1 MKRFAEWPLL
11 LFFFFFAACATTQLA
26 PHTGDKLNLETDEKQ
41 IWRQAEEGE
50 KLINRSGM
58 VVDSPELEAYLGE
71 VTRKLFPDLLLNCKI
86 RVVRDSSLNAFAL
99 PNGVIYIHMGLLA
112 RMENEA
118 QLATLLGHE
127 TTHVANRHA
136 LKKQRELKNLSAVY
150 AAITFGGYDGGLFT
164 MVSITGYDRDQERE
178 ADVEGYRRMVAVGY
192 EASEAPQ
199 LFRIIERWLVETG
212 VKDPYFFSSH
222 PKIRERIE
230 SFEGLVAAD
239 PHKVKGVDNREIFLS
254 KTKWITLMNTELDL
268 KAGRFESASRGVE
281 KYLAIAPEDA
291 RGYYVRGEI
300 FRQRNTGNDTE
311 LAMECYRKAIALN
324 GLYPEP
330 YRALGMIHFKKGEKA
345 EARQHLERYLVL
357 SPGGPDRAYI
367 EGYTKSLQ

>member
-1 MKRFAEWPLL
+1 MKRFGDWPLL
-11 LFFFFFAACATTQLA
+11 LFFLVFAACATTQLS
-26 PHTGDKLNLETDEKQ
+26 PHTGAKLNIEKDEKQ

-50 KLINRSGM
+50 KQINRSGM
-58 VVDSPELEAYLGE
+58 VVDAPELEAYLGE
-71 VTRKLFPDLLLNCKI
+71 VTRKLFPDLLLDCRI

-99 PNGVIYIHMGLLA
+99 PNGAIYIHMGLLA

-118 QLATLLGHE
+118 QLAALLGHE
-127 TTHVANRHA
+127 TTHVSNRHA
-136 LKKQRELKNLSAVY
+136 LREQRELKNMSAVY

-178 ADVEGYRRMVAVGY
+178 ADVEGYRRMVAAGY

-199 LFRIIERWLVETG
+199 LFRIIERWIEETG

-222 PKIRERIE
+222 PKIHERIE
-230 SFEGLVAAD
+230 SFQGLVAAD
-239 PHKVKGVDNREIFLS
+239 PHKVKGIDNREIFLS
-254 KTKWITLMNTELDL
+254 KTKWIVLMNTELDL
-268 KAGRFESASRGVE
+268 KAGRFEGASRGVE

-300 FRQRNTGNDTE
+300 FRQRNTGNDIE
-311 LAMECYRKAIALN
+311 LAMESYRKAIALN
-324 GLYPEP
+324 AFCPEP
-330 YRALGMIHFKKGEKA
+330 YRALGMIHYKRGQKA

-357 SPGGPDRAYI
+357 NPGGPDRVYI
-367 EGYTKSLQ
+367 EGYIRSLQ